1 MLITDNKLHLPPN
14 RQRNLGWIPIT
25 DSKPQSHTLPP
36 IICKTGIAVNRTTS
50 FKRVSL
56 DPLAALST
64 FLWLPRRTNRPGGR
78 HSAKRGLY
86 SQTKQPCNLVSHFKQ
101 VSDKP
106 RISPDYCDS
115 IVPHILQLIS
125 PSHTHTKKKQPT
137 SLRHMRH
144 GFPSSLQDLAQGVS
158 GPLSLANKAA
168 VCLISDCCHGYSKQ
182 GERGVCV
189 YEQTHLL
196 AGAI

>member
-56 DPLAALST
+56 DPVAAQST

-78 HSAKRGLY
+78 HSAERGLY

-106 RISPDYCDS
+106 RMSPDYCDS

-125 PSHTHTKKKQPT
+125 PSHTEKTTHIPAPHETQLAKFPPRPCTGCERTAQAWQTKQ
-137 SLRHMRH
+137 L
-144 GFPSSLQDLAQGVS
+144 FV
-158 GPLSLANKAA
+158 
-168 VCLISDCCHGYSKQ
+168 
-182 GERGVCV
+182 
-189 YEQTHLL
+189 
-196 AGAI
+196 